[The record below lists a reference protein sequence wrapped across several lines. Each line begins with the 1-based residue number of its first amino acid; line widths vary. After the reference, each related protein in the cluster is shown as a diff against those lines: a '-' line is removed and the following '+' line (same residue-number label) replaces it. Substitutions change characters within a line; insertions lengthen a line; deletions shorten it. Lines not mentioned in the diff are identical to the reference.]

1 MISVPTA
8 IEVFAKS
15 FAYLRSFTHPV
26 DVIEIGP
33 LWTIRDVPGRK
44 GGSRTEEILV
54 FPGSGPEEVV
64 SQVRD
69 YAPQGRFFLDVFQ
82 TEDEPMEEINDAY
95 KQQGYRRLR
104 TEPLMAL
111 TLQHR
116 PQAQTPHTVRRVE
129 TQAQADAVAKAAR
142 HQLIKP
148 QHLIE
153 EPPVVR
159 VYYVEKD
166 GKAVAWTHSIRQQKA
181 SSYVAGMY
189 TAEAYRRQRI
199 ASALLSRLAADEAQ
213 AGVQHSVLLASRAGS
228 LLYTHFGYTQ
238 IGKLHLFAPK

>member
-8 IEVFAKS
+8 IELFAQS
-15 FAYLRSFTHPV
+15 FAYLRSFMHPV
-26 DVIEIGP
+26 EVIEIGP
-33 LWTIRDVPGRK
+33 LWTIRDAPGRK
-44 GGSRTEEILV
+44 GGPRTEEIIV
-54 FPGSGPEEVV
+54 FPSSEPYEVV
-64 SQVRD
+64 SQIRD

-82 TEDEPMEEINDAY
+82 TEDESMEEINDAY

-116 PQAQTPHTVRRVE
+116 PQAQTPHTVQRVE

-166 GKAVAWTHSIRQQKA
+166 GKVVAWTHSIRQHEA
-181 SSYVAGMY
+181 GSYLAGMY
-189 TAEAYRRQRI
+189 TAEAYRRQGM
-199 ASALLSRLAADEAQ
+199 ASALLARMAADESR
-213 AGVQHSVLLASRAGS
+213 AGVKHSVLLASRAGS

-238 IGKLHLFAPK
+238 IGLLHMLAPK